1 MQRRRKINKMLITVS
16 VIFFLSWA
24 PLNILNIV
32 IDTLEPFGN
41 SEEDK
46 KVTLMLFAGCHL
58 SAMTSVCSNPI
69 MYGFLN
75 ENFKQSLTGLLSR
88 VSCLKH
94 FFMTT
99 NVRSY
104 NPKSFSLIAR
114 IMQAR
119 LNPQEQSGGLVVKY
133 NGRRASRDRIEFS
146 VKNETQVRG

>member
-1 MQRRRKINKMLITVS
+1 MQRRRKTNKMLITVS

-32 IDTLEPFGN
+32 IDTFEPFDN

-46 KVTLMLFAGCHL
+46 KVMLMLFAGCHL

-75 ENFKQSLTGLLSR
+75 ENFKQSLAGLFSR

-94 FFMTT
+94 FFMAT
-99 NVRSY
+99 NVRKVVH
-104 NPKSFSLIAR
+104 NMTFEAIKVEEI
-114 IMQAR
+114 
-119 LNPQEQSGGLVVKY
+119 LNPLYFFYSDASLTGFLQLKQSVSFAVSRT
-133 NGRRASRDRIEFS
+133 RR
-146 VKNETQVRG
+146 RG

>member
-1 MQRRRKINKMLITVS
+1 MQRRRKTNKMLITVS

-32 IDTLEPFGN
+32 IDTFEPFDN

-46 KVTLMLFAGCHL
+46 KVMLMLFAGCHL

-75 ENFKQSLTGLLSR
+75 ENFKKSLAGLLSR

-94 FFMTT
+94 FFMAT
-99 NVRSY
+99 NVSQWTLFIFQPIDLHEIY
-104 NPKSFSLIAR
+104 
-114 IMQAR
+114 
-119 LNPQEQSGGLVVKY
+119 
-133 NGRRASRDRIEFS
+133 
-146 VKNETQVRG
+146 

>member
-1 MQRRRKINKMLITVS
+1 MVRRKKINTILITVS

-46 KVTLMLFAGCHL
+46 KVMLMIFSACHL

-75 ENFKQSLTGLLSR
+75 ENFKQSLASLISH

-94 FFMTT
+94 FFLTT
-99 NVRSY
+99 NVRHCVIIITITY
-104 NPKSFSLIAR
+104 QLWPLATI
-114 IMQAR
+114 
-119 LNPQEQSGGLVVKY
+119 
-133 NGRRASRDRIEFS
+133 
-146 VKNETQVRG
+146 T

>member
-1 MQRRRKINKMLITVS
+1 MVRRKKINTILITVS

-46 KVTLMLFAGCHL
+46 KVMLMIFSACHL

-75 ENFKQSLTGLLSR
+75 ENFKQSLAGLISH

-94 FFMTT
+94 LFLNT
-99 NVRSY
+99 NNVGHLVII
-104 NPKSFSLIAR
+104 SFIL
-114 IMQAR
+114 
-119 LNPQEQSGGLVVKY
+119 
-133 NGRRASRDRIEFS
+133 
-146 VKNETQVRG
+146 